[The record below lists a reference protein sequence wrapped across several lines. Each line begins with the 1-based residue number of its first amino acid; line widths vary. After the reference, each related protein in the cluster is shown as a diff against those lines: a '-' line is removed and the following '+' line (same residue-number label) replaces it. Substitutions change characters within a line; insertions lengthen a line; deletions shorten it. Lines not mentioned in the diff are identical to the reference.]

1 MRTTIAMVLCSVSS
15 LALGGAAYAQTAPAG
30 QTASPTSTVT
40 EIIVTA
46 RRRDEALQ
54 DVPQV
59 VDVVTAETV
68 NKLNIRNFNEVQSIV
83 PGLQLKN
90 ESNGIGGGGQLRGI
104 QYDINVSPNPT
115 VAFYQNDAPLQA
127 LVVLQSIYD
136 IGQVEV
142 LRGPQGTL
150 RGQATPSGSITITT
164 KKPDLYRPGGN
175 ISVTASDTGGRNV
188 NGGFGI
194 PIINGIAA
202 LRVAGSIEDNEGN
215 RVHTIQTGPG
225 SDTRGPNN
233 HTESGRVSLL
243 VTPAD
248 FLRLEGV
255 YQRMNSRSRSFD
267 QYASFSLFNPAA
279 APSPSLIDPGDRQ
292 SIEETPRAFS
302 QKFEVYNWRAELS
315 HLGQRLIYQGEH
327 YTLDVNGR
335 TNADQANFIPGRDS
349 YQRTPTSS
357 KFTSHELRLQNEERL
372 FDMFDYVIGGFR
384 SRLESHVTN
393 LQDTPVFLPAAFG
406 GGLATIVTTPIVI
419 KPVPLY
425 ETSFFGNL
433 TAHIGQSTELS
444 GGVRHIDQKSDDG
457 SLTIAG
463 STVIPTPGYNDK
475 GWVYAAS
482 IKHNFG
488 DDLMVYA
495 NTGTSRRVGPNVIGD
510 FSVAPS
516 ALEKSF
522 TNLPAETSRNY
533 ELGLKSSF
541 FDKRLRLNVT
551 GYHQTFKNFP
561 YKGSDNIYYV
571 NYGATVTGGVVT
583 ITPGVAV
590 LSYAAPVP
598 VEVNGVELET
608 AYNVTPNW
616 NLGLLASY
624 SLGKIKGGVVPCND
638 LNSDGKPD
646 ALTGPPTLAAL
657 QARVGANNLSTCKVT
672 QRSAFQAPFS
682 ATAQTEFHMP
692 LNDNVE
698 GYVRGLFT
706 FLGDSQ
712 GDPTFNYDQVK
723 SYGLLNV
730 FLGARS
736 PARGWELSLFAKNLL
751 NVEKATTV
759 GSPAQTNYQRLTLP
773 TFTTVAATATS
784 TYSIINSTP
793 PREFGINL
801 RYAFGAR

>member
-1 MRTTIAMVLCSVSS
+1 MRSTIAMVLCSVST
-15 LALGGAAYAQTAPAG
+15 LALGGAAYAQTAPTQEKAVME
-30 QTASPTSTVT
+30 ATVT

-59 VDVVTAETV
+59 VNVVTAEQI
-68 NKLNIRNFNEVQSIV
+68 NKLNIRSFNEVQSVV
-83 PGLQLKN
+83 PGLQLKS
-90 ESNGIGGGGQLRGI
+90 ETNGIGGGGQLRGV
-104 QYDINVSPNPT
+104 QYDVNVSVNPT

-127 LVVLQSIYD
+127 LIVLQSIYD

-188 NGGFGI
+188 NGGVSI
-194 PIINGIAA
+194 PLMKGIAA

-215 RVHTIQTGPG
+215 RVHTIQTGAG

-233 HTESGRVSLL
+233 HTESSRVSLL
-243 VTPAD
+243 VAPTD

-255 YQRMNSRSRSFD
+255 YQRMNSRSRTFD

-279 APSPSLIDPGDRQ
+279 PASPTLITPGDRE
-292 SIEETPRAFS
+292 SIEETPRAFN
-302 QKFEVYNWRAELS
+302 QKFDVYNWRAELS
-315 HLGQRLIYQGEH
+315 HFGQRLIYQGQY
-327 YTLDVNGR
+327 YTLDINGR
-335 TNADQANFIPGRDS
+335 TNTDQANFIQGRDS

-357 KFTSHELRLQNEERL
+357 KSTSHELRLQNEERL
-372 FDMFDYVIGGFR
+372 LGMFDYVVGGFHGQVK
-384 SRLESHVTN
+384 SHVTN
-393 LQDTPVFLPAAFG
+393 FQETPVFLPAALG
-406 GGLATIVTTPIVI
+406 GGLATIATTPIVI
-419 KPVPLY
+419 KAVPLF

-433 TAHIGQSTELS
+433 TAHIGDATELS
-444 GGVRHIDQKSDDG
+444 GGVRHINQKSDDG

-463 STVIPTPGYNDK
+463 RTVIPTPGYDDK
-475 GWVYAAS
+475 GWVYTAS
-482 IKHNFG
+482 IKHNFSR
-488 DDLMVYA
+488 DLMVYA

-516 ALEKSF
+516 AIEKSF
-522 TNLPAETSRNY
+522 TYLPAETSQNY
-533 ELGLKSSF
+533 EIGLKSTF
-541 FDKRLRLNVT
+541 LENRLRLNAT

-571 NYGATVTGGVVT
+571 NYGATVSGGVVT
-583 ITPGVAV
+583 VTPGVAV

-598 VEVNGVELET
+598 VEVNGVELD
-608 AYNVTPNW
+608 ANYNITPAW
-616 NLGLLASY
+616 SVGLLASY

-638 LNSDGKPD
+638 LNGDGKPD
-646 ALTGPPTLAAL
+646 ALTAPPPLATL
-657 QARVGANNLSTCKVT
+657 QAVVGANNVSTCKVT

-682 ATAQTEFHMP
+682 ATAQSEFHMP
-692 LNDNVE
+692 LNDNLE

-712 GDPTFNYDQVK
+712 GDPTFGYDQVK
-723 SYGLLNV
+723 SYGLLNMFAGV
-730 FLGARS
+730 RS
-736 PARGWELSLFAKNLL
+736 SARGWEISLFAKNLL
-751 NVEKATTV
+751 NVEKATSI

-773 TFTTVAATATS
+773 SFTTVAATATS
-784 TYSIINSTP
+784 SYSVINSTP

-801 RYAFGAR
+801 RYAFGSR